1 MKDRSERVTLDEVR
15 PSGILKRVDAVSQS
29 FLVPV
34 VSFGRRLGKTP
45 AGDRL
50 HIFDTA
56 SKSDAHSGLITAL
69 SKAPSTITVICWS
82 APFCPKFDSNKDFTI
97 GGSSYLILLQN
108 GVQPA
113 SLPEVPDKLV
123 ECFRVPIS
131 NLPKRWAK
139 ALNMVPCPQ

>member
-34 VSFGRRLGKTP
+34 MSFGRHFGKRP

-50 HIFDTA
+50 QVSDTA
-56 SKSDAHSGLITAL
+56 SESDAHFGL
-69 SKAPSTITVICWS
+69 
-82 APFCPKFDSNKDFTI
+82 I
-97 GGSSYLILLQN
+97 GGSSHLIPLPRR
-108 GVQPA
+108 VQPA

-131 NLPKRWAK
+131 NLPKSCAK